1 MGSCLSSKNYSHNYY
16 DNRHYN
22 SYHTSTIENR
32 ILEFP
37 AMDSWLSM
45 SDKEL
50 RKKAEKYAASIE
62 NHRIQQNF
70 QCVMN
75 QEIKSLVAPAKTYE
89 ELRKQV
95 EIELG
100 YADPARDIFENFC
113 NCKSFHMIYRRGRK
127 HGEKKWE
134 IMGIIEENREDC
146 QMMLDYD
153 LCNTK
158 FHRIYLENDG
168 YIHT

>member
-127 HGEKKWE
+127 HGEKKNDPSTRAKAQNSSFK
-134 IMGIIEENREDC
+134 IIQEVFFKKRSHSTTEKNF
-146 QMMLDYD
+146 
-153 LCNTK
+153 LCK
-158 FHRIYLENDG
+158 
-168 YIHT
+168 

>member
-1 MGSCLSSKNYSHNYY
+1 MGSCLSTKTYYY

-22 SYHTSTIENR
+22 NDYNSYHTSRIENR
-32 ILEFP
+32 IQQFP
-37 AMDSWLSM
+37 KDSWPST
-45 SDKEL
+45 DKEL

-75 QEIKSLVAPAKTYE
+75 QEIKSLVAPPKTYE

-113 NCKSFHMIYRRGRK
+113 NCKSFHILYRRGRK